1 MKYTYL
7 LFIQGSYKTKK
18 TRYSINSND
27 ARKNVF
33 CTHNRGIRT
42 YVRVHIHVAAL
53 ETSHCDDITR
63 TLLVKSVGQNVLL
76 QYGQ

>member
-1 MKYTYL
+1 MMLEK
-7 LFIQGSYKTKK
+7 
-18 TRYSINSND
+18 
-27 ARKNVF
+27 VF
-33 CTHNRGIRT
+33 FSKHNREIST
-42 YVRVHIHVAAL
+42 YIQVADL